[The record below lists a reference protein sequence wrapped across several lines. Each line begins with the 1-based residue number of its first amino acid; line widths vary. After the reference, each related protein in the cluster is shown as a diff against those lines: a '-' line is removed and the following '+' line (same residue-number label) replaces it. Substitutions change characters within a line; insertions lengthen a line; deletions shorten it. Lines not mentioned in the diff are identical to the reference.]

1 MIVRGCSWKETPMRT
16 SRIVEEGAAYYHIMS
31 RVVDRRRVFD
41 DGEKDLA
48 HGEKALGKD
57 AGSPPSAGKPT
68 LQGGNAL

>member
-1 MIVRGCSWKETPMRT
+1 MRT

-57 AGSPPSAGKPT
+57 AGSLLTQGSPPYKVGARCMVSP
-68 LQGGNAL
+68 